1 MSKTKIREAQ
11 WQGGIFASKWFLRII
26 GFLISSGIGA
36 GLMNLWHQ
44 TQAS

>member
-11 WQGGIFASKWFLRII
+11 WQGGIFASKWLLRII

-36 GLMNLWHQ
+36 GLMRLWQ
-44 TQAS
+44 